1 MNRREFL
8 QCAALLAAGSI
19 NAPASWAL
27 TTEQNVFLAQRKN
40 FIDSNVGSA
49 LSERQRAAVAAVA
62 EQIIPA
68 TDTPGAGDA
77 GVPRFVELMVS
88 QWFNDAE
95 RALFMAG
102 LDDLQ
107 ERSGGDFAGLNG
119 EAQRAQLET
128 MEAEVGDAEWFGMGN
143 VMRIWDSQAP
153 FLCQF
158 KELVVLGFFLS
169 EVGATQVLRE
179 MPMGTFDGDMP
190 LGPNDPAWASELPI
204 RLMTRA

>member
-8 QCAALLAAGSI
+8 QCAALLAAGSVK
-19 NAPASWAL
+19 APASWAL
-27 TTEQNVFLAQRKN
+27 TEEQSVFLAGRKN
-40 FIDSNVGSA
+40 FVDSLA
-49 LSERQRAAVAAVA
+49 LTFFTAPQRAAVAAVS

-88 QWFNDAE
+88 LWFNDAE
-95 RALFMAG
+95 RELFMAG

-107 ERSGGDFAGLNG
+107 QRAGGHFAGLDSD
-119 EAQRAQLET
+119 AQRAQLEA
-128 MEAEVGDAEWFGMGN
+128 MEAEVADAEWFGMGN
-143 VMRIWDSQAP
+143 VMRIWDSEAP

-179 MPMGTFDGDMP
+179 MPMGTFDGDIP
-190 LGPNDPAWASELPI
+190 LGPDDTAWASELPI
-204 RLMTRA
+204 RLLTRA